1 MYFIHT
7 QRVLRSSIILFLVII
22 MSVDNVKSFSVSVPP
37 VKSVCKS
44 MHPGHDKYKP
54 QTVDSPFSVS
64 TDITEVQGGSVV
76 EVLLQGSSN
85 KTFKGYY
92 LQARDSH
99 DAPIGMFN
107 SNTLAKVH
115 SCGGIRANAAHHANS
130 EEKDRIR
137 VSWMAPK
144 RYSGD
149 ITFTATF
156 VENYVQFWTQVKA
169 QTIKVVS

>member
-1 MYFIHT
+1 MPYIHMK
-7 QRVLRSSIILFLVII
+7 RILCSNIVLFLVVILA
-22 MSVDNVKSFSVSVPP
+22 VDNVSSFSVSVPP
-37 VKSVCKS
+37 VKSVCRS
-44 MHPGHDKYKP
+44 MQPGHDKYKP
-54 QTVDSPFSVS
+54 QTIDSPFSVS
-64 TDITEVQGGSVV
+64 TDISEVQGGSVV
-76 EVLLQGSSN
+76 EVLLQGSGN

-92 LQARDSH
+92 LQARDSN
-99 DAPIGMFN
+99 DSPIGMFN

-130 EEKDRIR
+130 EEKNRIA

-144 RYSGD
+144 RYSGE

-156 VENYVQFWTQVKA
+156 VENYVVFWTQVKA